1 MLHLNFVL
9 SISSGVTPKISLYH
23 WVIVGGLS
31 QIQLQRIDFLLKK
44 SILLINSSFLPF
56 ILLSEGRRNCPGSL
70 QTFYNCTSLFSYI
83 FPHLEIQGH
92 SQKQR
97 ICMWTGFLFVDVHV
111 FLPHLLSDVP
121 KMGMW
126 WGVWLFTVPGVTKV
140 TKLNRPPQTWLI
152 YIIWWYHSQ
161 RLMARVMNG
170 IRRR

>member
-44 SILLINSSFLPF
+44 SSLLINSSFLPF
-56 ILLSEGRRNCPGSL
+56 ILLSEEEIVQDLYKLFTIALLSL
-70 QTFYNCTSLFSYI
+70 ATYFHTWKYKGI
-83 FPHLEIQGH
+83 PK
-92 SQKQR
+92 KQR
-97 ICMWTGFLFVDVHV
+97 ICMWTGFLFVNVHV